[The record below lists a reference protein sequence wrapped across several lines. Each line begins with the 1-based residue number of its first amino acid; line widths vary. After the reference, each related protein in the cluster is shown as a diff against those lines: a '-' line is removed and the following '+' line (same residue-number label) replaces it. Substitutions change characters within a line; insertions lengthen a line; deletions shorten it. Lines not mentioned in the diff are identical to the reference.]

1 MKCPGNVKNDQR
13 QTGCPVVSMHRHII
27 IWMLAAN
34 YTFVTPSLFS
44 SSRTLKWTY
53 PWLTS
58 LDSNTSAVPYFL
70 LASATFHAQKF
81 FLYIISSCKHLSWAH
96 FSLIGWFSHLPVPQC
111 TQYILITHLSLP
123 LHSYQPASQIW
134 EFGFVSCTFCL
145 ALCLVWSE
153 PSICTTVV
161 STLFRAA
168 RWGHNQAKVF
178 PLPESIG
185 SQ

>member
-1 MKCPGNVKNDQR
+1 MSSPSLSLMSTLATLHFSASRTTHAKLLPLHIVHTSLLWEFQVNRICIQHLGPRIFSQKNSSTSMKCPGNVKNDQR
-13 QTGCPVVSMHRHII
+13 QTCCPVVSMHRHII

-34 YTFVTPSLFS
+34 YTFVIPSLFS

-96 FSLIGWFSHLPVPQC
+96 FSLIG
-111 TQYILITHLSLP
+111 
-123 LHSYQPASQIW
+123 
-134 EFGFVSCTFCL
+134 
-145 ALCLVWSE
+145 
-153 PSICTTVV
+153 
-161 STLFRAA
+161 
-168 RWGHNQAKVF
+168 
-178 PLPESIG
+178 
-185 SQ
+185 